1 MQYGQTQDGMKWG
14 LEGIQLSHTHDA
26 YYFDYSPN
34 GILQWIISALG
45 WANYEKLV
53 NKVFEGRNIKY
64 DFYLSRDVEGNS
76 QLKDAV
82 YIGDYSGR
90 HFNAEIIKTL
100 LKITGNDAI
109 KLNNVELNEND
120 LKSAIAYCYN
130 KNKRD
135 SYGNI
140 CTVQDTT
147 LVNRTNLK
155 WYLPA
160 IDEMEDIARGAYDQ
174 FDGVFQKNFYWSSQP
189 SYNPIYVDYSVYE
202 LGWGWNDTGDDAEG
216 YYFQDNIYR
225 ARSTSVE
232 VENGEFKDVTKSGS
246 DVYMNQ
252 TGNLY
257 VSAITSKDPDNEKT
271 ENLNPSYDK
280 YPGNKLRTDKCR
292 IRAVYRSG
300 TKNK

>member
-174 FDGVFQKNFYWSSQP
+174 FDGVFQKNFYWSCQP
-189 SYNPIYVDYSVYE
+189 SYNPIYVNYSVYE

-257 VSAITSKDPDNEKT
+257 VSVITSKDPDNEHT
-271 ENLNPSYDK
+271 EYLNPSYDN
-280 YPGNKLRTDKCR
+280 YPGNKLRTEKCR

-300 TKNK
+300 SIEN